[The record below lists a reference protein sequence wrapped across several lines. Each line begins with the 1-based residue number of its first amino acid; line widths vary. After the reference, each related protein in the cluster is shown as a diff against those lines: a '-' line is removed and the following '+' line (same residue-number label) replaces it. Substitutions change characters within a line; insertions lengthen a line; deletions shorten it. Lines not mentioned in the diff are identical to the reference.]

1 VARQGE
7 HELTSRTTFN
17 DSGRDSGVETPLAE
31 GGEHSTPCT
40 GGLPAAV
47 ATLNRSNPVGASF
60 ESRHAERVRREKRNE
75 LSRMSRLTVDS
86 GQTLDQAPVET
97 DEPVEPTTNAEVV
110 FKGRNVEIPE
120 HFRIYVS
127 EKLARLERFDRTIYL
142 FDVELNHERNRRQR
156 KSCQRV
162 EITARGRGPIVRGE
176 ACADS
181 FYAALESAVV
191 KLESRLRRGKDR
203 RKVHYGDKTPVSL
216 AEATAAGARQA
227 EKAFNTEPA
236 EPHEHD
242 GTASGH
248 APGRVVRTKEHQA
261 TPMSVD
267 DALYEMELVGHD
279 FFLFYDKHT
288 ERPSVVYRRHAYD
301 YGLIRLA

>member
-1 VARQGE
+1 
-7 HELTSRTTFN
+7 
-17 DSGRDSGVETPLAE
+17 
-31 GGEHSTPCT
+31 
-40 GGLPAAV
+40 
-47 ATLNRSNPVGASF
+47 
-60 ESRHAERVRREKRNE
+60 
-75 LSRMSRLTVDS
+75 MSRLTVES
-86 GQTLDQAPVET
+86 GQVLDQAPVGI
-97 DEPVEPTTNAEVV
+97 DEPVEPAEAAEVTAEVV
-110 FKGRNVEIPE
+110 FKGRNVEIPD

-127 EKLARLERFDRTIYL
+127 QKLARLERFDRTIYL

-162 EITARGRGPIVRGE
+162 EITARGRGPVVRGE

-216 AEATAAGARQA
+216 AEATAVFPPP
-227 EKAFNTEPA
+227 EKAFNDQPA
-236 EPHEHD
+236 EPHDHAAAAVTD
-242 GTASGH
+242 H
-248 APGRVVRTKEHQA
+248 APGRVVRTKEHTA

-279 FFLFYDKHT
+279 FFLFYDKQS